1 MRGVRGRDREH
12 IITVGHKAGS
22 RRLRTA
28 GGTLG
33 QLSGNAAP
41 LCGWKDDAT
50 AAVTVGEEKKEKKAR
65 ISFLALHVSVD
76 AEVDRWLEG
85 AGAEYALLGLRVVL
99 LLVLLVLVLLP
110 VP

>member
-1 MRGVRGRDREH
+1 MSLVPELGKEGE
-12 IITVGHKAGS
+12 IIQHFKQGGEQL
-22 RRLRTA
+22 RRMA
-28 GGTLG
+28 ETLV
-33 QLSGNAAP
+33 QPSGNAAP
-41 LCGWKDDAT
+41 LCARKDDPPE
-50 AAVTVGEEKKEKKAR
+50 AVTVGEEKKEKKAR

-85 AGAEYALLGLRVVL
+85 AGAECALLGLRVVL